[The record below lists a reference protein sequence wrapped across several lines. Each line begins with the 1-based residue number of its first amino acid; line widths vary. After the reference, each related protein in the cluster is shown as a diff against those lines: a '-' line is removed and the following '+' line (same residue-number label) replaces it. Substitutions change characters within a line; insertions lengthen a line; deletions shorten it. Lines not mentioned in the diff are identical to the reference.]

1 MTVVILTYCE
11 HPALAYGSLMVFE
24 TLRVG
29 FPTAEVLVVDNG
41 SHPDVVPLIAKAAQ
55 DAGCSFVPAS
65 RKHFSAFHRWLLL
78 EQDSMK
84 SVVLLDPD
92 VVFWGSVE
100 DWHFDGVMAG
110 RLIPDL
116 YNYGVTSLSRLHPSH
131 LWVPSVAKLRL
142 ALNNLNANGF
152 DPFRQF
158 SAPANGKMYFWD
170 TGAGMYQAL
179 ASQCKSFTEAQL
191 DCYDHLFYGSHLP
204 VIQPALNDN
213 GVTYTAHQ
221 AAARG
226 DLDALKGI
234 WREQDKHFKTQR
246 QKPLSG
252 EKLMEEMIDAC
263 TVLGKA
269 QGVESGYAD
278 AVDGLISNIK
288 AQL

>member
-1 MTVVILTYCE
+1 
-11 HPALAYGSLMVFE
+11 MVFK

-29 FPTAEVLVVDNG
+29 FPTADVLVIDNG
-41 SHPDVVPLIAKAAQ
+41 SHPDVVPLIAQAAT
-55 DAGCSFVPAS
+55 DAGCSFTAAS
-65 RKHFSAFHRWLLL
+65 RQHFLSFYHWVLF
-78 EQDSMK
+78 EQEVMD

-92 VVFWGSVE
+92 VVFWDNVE
-100 DWHFDGVMAG
+100 DWKFEGLMAG

-131 LWVPSVAKLRL
+131 LWVPDVAKMRK
-142 ALNNLNANGF
+142 ALGNMNANGF
-152 DPFRQF
+152 DPLRQF

-170 TGAGMYQAL
+170 TGAGLYQAL
-179 ASQCKSFTEAQL
+179 ADKCESFTEEQL

-204 VIQPALNDN
+204 VIQPALNDE

-226 DLDALKGI
+226 DLSSLKGI
-234 WREQDKHFKTQR
+234 WREQDKHFKSQR

-252 EKLMEEMIDAC
+252 ETMLAEMIDTC
-263 TVLGKA
+263 TVLGQA
-269 QGVESGYAD
+269 QGVKDGYSE
-278 AVDGLISNIK
+278 AVDGLINNIK